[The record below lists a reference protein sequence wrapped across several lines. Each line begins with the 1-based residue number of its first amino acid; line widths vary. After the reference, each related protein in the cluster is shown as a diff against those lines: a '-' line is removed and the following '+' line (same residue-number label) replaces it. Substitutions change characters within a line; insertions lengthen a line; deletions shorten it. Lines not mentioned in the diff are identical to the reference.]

1 MADYTGNFQYIAE
14 NGSVLQQGD
23 CRFQFDKETLTLTP
37 ESAAPIAF
45 DLGDLDGV
53 IAGHPQLKL
62 PLYTGRTLVLRQL
75 GKAFER
81 IAHDLLEA
89 FRDRAAQCLL
99 VGDLK
104 EVARFDGR
112 FELATSVKCSACG
125 ARTQA
130 TKFCRECG
138 KPLSSQPSAARS
150 GEAEIRLYESNFAVL
165 PTAAVGFQWRL
176 ADVDAVREDN
186 HEIALDAGDRT
197 LRISGLGKR
206 SDDFA
211 RKLRDTVNTLA
222 TNSAQAIHR
231 AFPFLNPDQLQATAA
246 VLREGRSALVAKL
259 AAIHGKMPAALAANA
274 VDGALKPYY
283 DELLKRTAH
292 DLLYAGFKLIRP
304 EDREGSPAESAT
316 ESTEQSPE
324 QQEDLSTEGLPDADS
339 SAPDTMYWFFFPLAA
354 TPGSSEPG
362 NVVAWEASST
372 GGRATYF
379 FRLVELSQAGEL
391 KNNPAL
397 VEESIR
403 TLNAALG
410 ILNFRR
416 RPIYLSD
423 DEIEMNPQFHRYAIA
438 ARRIP
443 EVRQLRSRFLGRAIH
458 SSPEA
463 WQEQLKSIL
472 SKGCV

>member
-14 NGSVLQQGD
+14 NGGILQQGN

-37 ESAAPIAF
+37 ESAPPIAF

-75 GKAFER
+75 GRAFER
-81 IAHDLLEA
+81 ITHDLLEA
-89 FRDRAAQCLL
+89 LCDRAAQCLL

-112 FELATSVKCSACG
+112 FELATSVKCSSCG

-138 KPLSSQPSAARS
+138 KPLSSQPSAAQS
-150 GEAEIRLYESNFAVL
+150 GEAEIRLYESNLAVL

-186 HEIALDAGDRT
+186 HEIALDAGERT

-222 TNSAQAIHR
+222 TSSAQAIHR

-246 VLREGRSALVAKL
+246 LLREGRSAPVAKL
-259 AAIHGKMPAALAANA
+259 GAIHGKIPAALAANA
-274 VDGALKPYY
+274 VDAALNPYY

-304 EDREGSPAESAT
+304 EDREGLLSEPAT
-316 ESTEQSPE
+316 ESTGDATGQLERP
-324 QQEDLSTEGLPDADS
+324 DTLPDADS
-339 SAPDTMYWFFFPLAA
+339 AAPDTMYWFFFPIAA

-379 FRLVELSQAGEL
+379 FRLVEPSQAGEL

-443 EVRQLRSRFLGRAIH
+443 EVRRLRSRFLGRAIH

-463 WQEQLKSIL
+463 WQEQLKSIV
-472 SKGCV
+472 SKGGV